1 MWLYLII
8 GVILALALMVLLA
21 FASLVLHRKRA
32 PDPVLPDSP
41 EVDWHLLCQQAAS
54 EQDLQKL
61 LALTDQINRQL
72 ERKLRQP
79 KPEVDRRR
87 SDQGLKDI
95 AQ

>member
-1 MWLYLII
+1 MAYLII
-8 GVILALALMVLLA
+8 GVALALLVMVLLA

-41 EVDWHLLCQQAAS
+41 EVDWHSLCEQAAS

-72 ERKLRQP
+72 ERKLRQH
-79 KPEVDRRR
+79 KPGLDGRR
-87 SDQGLKDI
+87 SDQG
-95 AQ
+95 